1 MACTNDKNMNVVFCT
16 DTNYIMPSSVLIK
29 SISLNNKNTPI
40 DFYAIVDESVTER
53 DKSIL
58 VRELSDND
66 SHNITFLTVN
76 GREYE
81 NMPNLDVAH
90 EYAVRNK
97 ITATHTTKACYYRLS
112 MANLLPQSVEKVI
125 YFDCDIIVTQ
135 DLSDLWSTNLE
146 GKAVAA
152 VVDEGE
158 FQMHYHQ
165 LGFPPEFGYF
175 NSGVMII
182 DISYWRKHN
191 MFESFL
197 SIIKEHAGRMR
208 QHDQEILN
216 IAFYNNVKRL
226 PLKYNFQEHFFRK
239 PECIPAFYNKYSN
252 EIEQAI
258 VDIAVVHYTADKPW
272 HKECNQPY
280 RGQFLKYLKTTQWDA
295 YRLKWKNKQFANSIT
310 IYRILIKLG
319 LRKGLYRNLL

>member
-81 NMPNLDVAH
+81 NMPNLDVSH

-216 IAFYNNVKRL
+216 IAFYNNVKL
-226 PLKYNFQEHFFRK
+226 
-239 PECIPAFYNKYSN
+239 S
-252 EIEQAI
+252 
-258 VDIAVVHYTADKPW
+258 
-272 HKECNQPY
+272 
-280 RGQFLKYLKTTQWDA
+280 
-295 YRLKWKNKQFANSIT
+295 
-310 IYRILIKLG
+310 LIHI
-319 LRKGLYRNLL
+319 